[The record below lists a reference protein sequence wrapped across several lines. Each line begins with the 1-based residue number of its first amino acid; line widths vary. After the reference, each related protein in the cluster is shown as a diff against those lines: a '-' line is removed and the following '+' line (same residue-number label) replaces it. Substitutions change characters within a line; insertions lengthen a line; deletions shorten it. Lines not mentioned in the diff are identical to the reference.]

1 VKGNS
6 SPDRAARLEALTG
19 WTWEPAAGAVR
30 ERQPGNYLFTPF
42 NRTEEEKVGNSIDE
56 AKGRAKRA
64 VGELTGDDD
73 LKREGSVDKAAGKVK
88 DAVDKVADKAKNTGA
103 KNS

>member
-1 VKGNS
+1 M
-6 SPDRAARLEALTG
+6 
-19 WTWEPAAGAVR
+19 
-30 ERQPGNYLFTPF
+30 
-42 NRTEEEKVGNSIDE
+42 VGNSIDE

-64 VGELTGDDD
+64 AGELTGDDD

-88 DAVDKVADKAKNTGA
+88 DAVDKVADKAKNTGG